1 MTTIYGIKNCNTMKK
16 AFDFLNQNSIAHEF
30 FDYKKSVLSQDD
42 FIKFVATFGEK
53 VINKQGTTYRK
64 LDDTTKTVLTSGD
77 VSAMYEIVKD
87 NLSVLKRPIVV
98 GDDVALIGFDESE
111 WSGVFWVWCLFI
123 LDKLCSK

>member
-42 FIKFVATFGEK
+42 FTKFVTTFGEK

-111 WSGVFWVWCLFI
+111 WSGVFWV
-123 LDKLCSK
+123 

>member
-1 MTTIYGIKNCNTMKK
+1 MT
-16 AFDFLNQNSIAHEF
+16 
-30 FDYKKSVLSQDD
+30 
-42 FIKFVATFGEK
+42 TFGEK

-111 WSGVFWVWCLFI
+111 WSGVFWV
-123 LDKLCSK
+123 